1 MTQKFPTK
9 GTLESVVLGFD
20 FSREASAVEVPTF
33 TVACEPGVATDD
45 DPAAIL
51 SGAPTIDTA
60 NPALVLQRVRAGLDM
75 VDYRIQCT
83 ATAGDDTL
91 TIAAI
96 LPVRLNL

>member
-20 FSREASAVEVPTF
+20 FSRETAVVTAPTF
-33 TVACEPGVATDD
+33 AITCEPGVVVDD
-45 DPAAIL
+45 SPADIL
-51 SGAPTIDTA
+51 SGASVIDPD
-60 NPALVLQRVRAGLDM
+60 NPARVLQRVRAGTDG